1 MRLGTSRFDR
11 FVLYAAFVACLAGGC
26 VHFAR
31 VVAAQSM
38 ALAAEHVADWSQPTQ
53 PSRVERRTVEVASAR
68 SAPPAVT
75 QGPVFPDAPDLTLK
89 ELVVQL
95 DIAERFDLK
104 GKEKTPRKAAR
115 PVKLADARAAR
126 SSAADVFGRSFGVL
140 LASVE

>member
-31 VVAAQSM
+31 LVATQSM
-38 ALAAEHVADWSQPTQ
+38 ALAAEHVADWSQPTA

-75 QGPVFPDAPDLTLK
+75 QGPAFPDAPDLTLK

-95 DIAERFDLK
+95 DTAERFDLK
-104 GKEKTPRKAAR
+104 GKEKTPRKARA
-115 PVKLADARAAR
+115 VKLADAGTRR
-126 SSAADVFGRSFGVL
+126 TSAADVFGRSFGVL